1 MSYGSTDDVEAG
13 GAPPGSRR
21 PSSAASSADG
31 VVEQLAQGLSEAIY
45 GSTEDGEDDA
55 PMDMDALMGTLR
67 RSEKFIAGL
76 YLEHAWKGHRLPEL
90 DLDNFYEQVTGSK
103 RQIKRGQRLFALQRG
118 LEVIAQ
124 QSVLWLLLLTF
135 FERPW
140 WCVGHHAYRC
150 DRDMGDLYPR
160 ADVPLATADAS
171 FWLGMLP
178 LGPLLALSYVDIQV
192 KLALPMKVA
201 LEDMVVDSSRYR
213 VILTLALGGVTIT
226 KFVTRDQS
234 AGLLVAT
241 PLLRAAVAL
250 TNFPAVRAQI
260 KLVLRTAPAMAAVLF
275 LLTVVIAF
283 YAWIGIVLF
292 PRGTPQG
299 DLVFE
304 NFWETYWQLVVL
316 VTTANFPDV
325 MQHAYRRHKYYMFYF
340 GSFIA
345 LCIFLLMNVVLAVV
359 SDSYLRRAGEEKER
373 KLEARSENIGHAYR
387 MLSANGPV
395 TKDDIRELCG
405 ELDRTF
411 RLIPPLF
418 AEFEAILFG
427 VLDSATQ
434 DTVSQD
440 EFEKIVDT
448 LRLRLTKLE
457 DPPKPGSARARLREI
472 LEESNFV
479 ELFVDG
485 LLIFNALFD
494 YGVWTAQSE
503 IARHG
508 AEGSEDLG
516 GDDYFGAAPRDD
528 AISEDNVRT
537 YAEYHKYVWAL
548 WKVLSVLFCCVYV
561 AECAAKLYV
570 MDLKKYYASYGNV
583 FDFLLT
589 AATVLGTTFSLISD
603 DGIHSG
609 LVVSILVL
617 RLLRLMRLPMAIP
630 AVKRII
636 DSLLAAL
643 PRATEM
649 VVAFLWLGFVFSAL
663 GQMVFGGKITT
674 DPRNP
679 HSDKIARRAPLYASA
694 ADGVGYYDNN
704 FNDMFSGVVLLFELL
719 MVNNWHVLVSA
730 FVAVSSRY
738 ARLFFVAW
746 WAVSVLIGL
755 NVVVVIILDTF
766 INVSDEEEVE
776 DDAME
781 YDHFDDAG
789 HTQYQAVL
797 VDDGV
802 RQGSR
807 RSSVARVLD
816 SANASKKHAPTH
828 RRERAGSHHKRPS
841 AKLAAVDEDAE
852 TFVDPTAPQPGS
864 PRGKKTPQRS
874 SVKRGSVLAGY
885 GKKRASPAKKSPPG
899 SLPTGAPD
907 FSGPTV
913 DLHDHDGDVERRDDR
928 DDEEDDLRHPED
940 REDDRRVSGFGF
952 DGEPLYESD
961 DEEEPVPPLADAV
974 DGIGLEEE
982 PPPDEGEDESE
993 EEEDTASEEEEE
1005 SSEEASSSSG
1015 DSAARRAV
1023 DRL

>member
-1 MSYGSTDDVEAG
+1 M
-13 GAPPGSRR
+13 
-21 PSSAASSADG
+21 
-31 VVEQLAQGLSEAIY
+31 
-45 GSTEDGEDDA
+45 
-55 PMDMDALMGTLR
+55 
-67 RSEKFIAGL
+67 
-76 YLEHAWKGHRLPEL
+76 
-90 DLDNFYEQVTGSK
+90 
-103 RQIKRGQRLFALQRG
+103 
-118 LEVIAQ
+118 
-124 QSVLWLLLLTF
+124 
-135 FERPW
+135 
-140 WCVGHHAYRC
+140 
-150 DRDMGDLYPR
+150 
-160 ADVPLATADAS
+160 
-171 FWLGMLP
+171 
-178 LGPLLALSYVDIQV
+178 
-192 KLALPMKVA
+192 
-201 LEDMVVDSSRYR
+201 
-213 VILTLALGGVTIT
+213 
-226 KFVTRDQS
+226 
-234 AGLLVAT
+234 
-241 PLLRAAVAL
+241 
-250 TNFPAVRAQI
+250 
-260 KLVLRTAPAMAAVLF
+260 
-275 LLTVVIAF
+275 
-283 YAWIGIVLF
+283 
-292 PRGTPQG
+292 
-299 DLVFE
+299 
-304 NFWETYWQLVVL
+304 
-316 VTTANFPDV
+316 
-325 MQHAYRRHKYYMFYF
+325 
-340 GSFIA
+340 
-345 LCIFLLMNVVLAVV
+345 
-359 SDSYLRRAGEEKER
+359 
-373 KLEARSENIGHAYR
+373 
-387 MLSANGPV
+387 
-395 TKDDIRELCG
+395 
-405 ELDRTF
+405 
-411 RLIPPLF
+411 
-418 AEFEAILFG
+418 
-427 VLDSATQ
+427 
-434 DTVSQD
+434 
-440 EFEKIVDT
+440 
-448 LRLRLTKLE
+448 
-457 DPPKPGSARARLREI
+457 
-472 LEESNFV
+472 
-479 ELFVDG
+479 
-485 LLIFNALFD
+485 
-494 YGVWTAQSE
+494 
-503 IARHG
+503 
-508 AEGSEDLG
+508 
-516 GDDYFGAAPRDD
+516 
-528 AISEDNVRT
+528 
-537 YAEYHKYVWAL
+537 
-548 WKVLSVLFCCVYV
+548 
-561 AECAAKLYV
+561 
-570 MDLKKYYASYGNV
+570 
-583 FDFLLT
+583 
-589 AATVLGTTFSLISD
+589 LGTTFSLISD

-885 GKKRASPAKKSPPG
+885 GKKRASPAKRSPPG

-974 DGIGLEEE
+974 DSIGLEEE
-982 PPPDEGEDESE
+982 PPPDEGEDSDE
-993 EEEDTASEEEEE
+993 EEEDTAGEEEEE

-1015 DSAARRAV
+1015 ESAARRAV

>member
-316 VTTANFPDV
+316 
-325 MQHAYRRHKYYMFYF
+325 
-340 GSFIA
+340 
-345 LCIFLLMNVVLAVV
+345 LLEA
-359 SDSYLRRAGEEKER
+359 RAGEEKER

-537 YAEYHKYVWAL
+537 YAEYH
-548 WKVLSVLFCCVYV
+548 
-561 AECAAKLYV
+561 
-570 MDLKKYYASYGNV
+570 N
-583 FDFLLT
+583 
-589 AATVLGTTFSLISD
+589 
-603 DGIHSG
+603 
-609 LVVSILVL
+609 
-617 RLLRLMRLPMAIP
+617 
-630 AVKRII
+630 
-636 DSLLAAL
+636 LLAAL

-797 VDDGV
+797 
-802 RQGSR
+802 
-807 RSSVARVLD
+807 
-816 SANASKKHAPTH
+816 
-828 RRERAGSHHKRPS
+828 
-841 AKLAAVDEDAE
+841 LAAVDEDAE

-961 DEEEPVPPLADAV
+961 DDEEPVPPLADAV

-982 PPPDEGEDESE
+982 PPPDEEEESDE
-993 EEEDTASEEEEE
+993 EEEDTAGEEEEE

-1015 DSAARRAV
+1015 ESAARRAV